1 MEETKEK
8 EKYGDKPHEAKPY
21 TKEEVDLI
29 LKQVDEKLQ
38 EFLKEGKYKDVLL
51 MMGNLGRYSLI
62 NQIYVLLQKPDA
74 TTVNGMRQWNWL
86 GRSVVPGQR
95 AIKIFAPI
103 RETVTKDELDENGK
117 PVLDADGKP
126 VKEAHEVVRGFKPSY
141 VFDVSQTQGKD
152 PQAFKFDEKKTVE
165 SKKTILEGLAEVAKE
180 AGYTI
185 SHAGKEELG
194 EGVYGLCN
202 TKKHTIQILDGMS
215 DLQEIST
222 TVHECGHALA
232 HTAYRKD
239 FAGLTP
245 RECRK
250 IKEVEAES
258 IACVVCS
265 WLGLDTENF
274 NFSYITGWAEGDLA
288 KFHKNM
294 DVISS
299 HANTIIGGIDRQ
311 FAKERIKAA
320 QERKASEAKAAPA
333 PMRSNPS
340 RAMEGGEMQ

>member
-74 TTVNGMRQWNWL
+74 TPVNGMRQWNWL
-86 GRSVVPGQR
+86 GRSVGPGQR

-141 VFDVSQTQGKD
+141 VFDISQTQGKD
-152 PQAFKFDEKKTVE
+152 P
-165 SKKTILEGLAEVAKE
+165 
-180 AGYTI
+180 
-185 SHAGKEELG
+185 
-194 EGVYGLCN
+194 
-202 TKKHTIQILDGMS
+202 
-215 DLQEIST
+215 
-222 TVHECGHALA
+222 
-232 HTAYRKD
+232 
-239 FAGLTP
+239 
-245 RECRK
+245 
-250 IKEVEAES
+250 
-258 IACVVCS
+258 
-265 WLGLDTENF
+265 
-274 NFSYITGWAEGDLA
+274 
-288 KFHKNM
+288 
-294 DVISS
+294 
-299 HANTIIGGIDRQ
+299 
-311 FAKERIKAA
+311 
-320 QERKASEAKAAPA
+320 
-333 PMRSNPS
+333 
-340 RAMEGGEMQ
+340 

>member
-126 VKEAHEVVRGFKPSY
+126 VKEAHEVVRDSSPPTSSTSARPKARTRRRSSSTRRRPSRARRP
-141 VFDVSQTQGKD
+141 S
-152 PQAFKFDEKKTVE
+152 
-165 SKKTILEGLAEVAKE
+165 SKASPKSRRRRDTPSPTRARRSWRGRLR
-180 AGYTI
+180 
-185 SHAGKEELG
+185 
-194 EGVYGLCN
+194 LCN

-258 IACVVCS
+258 IACVVCN

-274 NFSYITGWAEGDLA
+274 NFSYITGWAEGDLT

-311 FAKERIKAA
+311 FAKER
-320 QERKASEAKAAPA
+320 
-333 PMRSNPS
+333 S
-340 RAMEGGEMQ
+340 RRRRREGIRGESRPGPGPPKP